1 MSKLL
6 FVSDLHGNFVATEAL
21 DAEIKKIVPDDIFFL
36 GDAVGKGP
44 DSDKTC
50 DWVREN
56 CRHFIKGNWD
66 HFLARGFK
74 TRANPSESFYYDQIG
89 EERFNWLES
98 LPYEDEILISGLN
111 FRLVHGRPSDLNFH
125 PYLNPDELE
134 KGLWGYGRS
143 CTGESLDESGYKVIL
158 EGEKRKFDAFIS
170 GDCHSPYIE
179 TLNNGYA
186 INTGSVGNSL
196 GTPNC
201 HCLLIEGEPG
211 STEKS
216 PLKMSILSIPYDN
229 EKAAARAR
237 ECKDLPLN
245 GSFANEVLTGV
256 YSR

>member
-6 FVSDLHGNFVATEAL
+6 FVADLHGNFVATEAL
-21 DAEIKKIVPDDIFFL
+21 DAEIKKIRPDDIFFL

-44 DSDKTC
+44 DNDKTC

-66 HFLARGFK
+66 YFLARNFK
-74 TRANPSESFYYDQIG
+74 SGANPSDKYYYDQIG
-89 EERFNWLES
+89 EERFNWLDS
-98 LPYEDEILISGLN
+98 LPFEDEVLISGLN
-111 FRLVHGRPSDLNFH
+111 FRLVHGRPSDINFH

-134 KGLWGYGRS
+134 KGLWGYGCS
-143 CTGESLDESGYKVIL
+143 YSGESVDESGFCITL

-179 TLNNGYA
+179 SLNGGYA

-196 GTPNC
+196 GVPNC
-201 HCLLIEGEPG
+201 HCALIEGELG
-211 STEKS
+211 SPEKS
-216 PLKMSILSIPYDN
+216 PIRMTILSIPYDN
-229 EKAAARAR
+229 KKAAERAK
-237 ECKDLPLN
+237 ECPGLPA
-245 GSFANEVLTGV
+245 GEAFQKEVLTGV